1 MGKWG
6 NGEMGKWGNG
16 EMGKWGNGEMGRWGN
31 GGMGEW
37 GNGGI
42 QLIPQH
48 PKTPTPNTLK
58 PQHPK
63 TPTPKIP
70 DGKQVFLTIVRIFNI
85 SFLVGT
91 YSLIIMRKVF

>member
-6 NGEMGKWGNG
+6 NGEMGKWGNST
-16 EMGKWGNGEMGRWGN
+16 N
-31 GGMGEW
+31 
-37 GNGGI
+37 
-42 QLIPQH
+42 
-48 PKTPTPNTLK
+48 TPTPPATARLSVAERRARSDPPNTLK

-91 YSLIIMRKVF
+91 YSLIIRRKVF